1 MKRVQQHSF
10 FIVYRPFFTDYP
22 SLFTEYRNLMTGFAN
37 GCIVNSSGGGKMNFK
52 LVIDQN
58 CTEEVIANVHER
70 TPLID
75 EIERLVTQEGT
86 TNQIAGILE
95 DEIKLLSVDEVECFY
110 VEDEKTYA
118 SIKDGKKY
126 LIKKRL
132 YEIESTLPTDFIRI
146 NKSAIANTKRIARF
160 KVQLSGAVDAQFE
173 SGYLEAVSRRCFV
186 ELRKRYGL

>member
-1 MKRVQQHSF
+1 MSGSF
-10 FIVYRPFFTDYP
+10 FIRKLSAHRSNFTDYP
-22 SLFTEYRNLMTGFAN
+22 FIFTEYRKSLTRFIIKS
-37 GCIVNSSGGGKMNFK
+37 IVNSSGGAGMKFTLN
-52 LVIDQN
+52 IDRN

-75 EIERLVTQEGT
+75 EIERMVTQEGT
-86 TNQIAGILE
+86 VNQIAGILG
-95 DEIKLLSVDEVECFY
+95 DEIKLLTVDEIECFY

-118 SIKDGKKY
+118 SFRDGKKY
-126 LIKKRL
+126 CIRKRL
-132 YEIESTLPTDFIRI
+132 YEIESTLPSDFIRI
-146 NKSAIANTKRIARF
+146 NKSAIANTKRISRF